1 MQPNISDNSKV
12 PGTISNS
19 VSITPA
25 PPLSQSHQNHL
36 NELKV
41 SWRRGSYIFGSQL
54 INIFDRT
61 IARRQERTPRHLP
74 RDRRQ
79 LRWHS
84 ASSWKRR
91 YCRWVEDIKE
101 WES

>member
-25 PPLSQSHQNHL
+25 PPLQQSHQNQL

-41 SWRRGSYIFGSQL
+41 SVL
-54 INIFDRT
+54 
-61 IARRQERTPRHLP
+61 
-74 RDRRQ
+74 
-79 LRWHS
+79 
-84 ASSWKRR
+84 
-91 YCRWVEDIKE
+91 
-101 WES
+101 

>member
-25 PPLSQSHQNHL
+25 PPLQQSHQNQL

-41 SWRRGSYIFGSQL
+41 SVLRTYNPLQISLKLIFRL
-54 INIFDRT
+54 LFYRT
-61 IARRQERTPRHLP
+61 IALRHVRMRRRRRSVRLLP
-74 RDRRQ
+74 R
-79 LRWHS
+79 WHC
-84 ASSWKRR
+84 ASSSRR
-91 YCRWVEDIKE
+91 LCYR
-101 WES
+101 